1 MVVVRVTNK
10 EIGMLFEV
18 GKSYELSNGDIV
30 EIITSDVQAGI
41 MGVDS
46 EGFLWFFDALGRSD
60 RSEEFNLTLE
70 EVPPQY
76 TPVDE
81 LSVDEVV
88 EAIMSAKLP
97 TIAVTDINVATRL
110 SVLGYH
116 VEPITTWLVTLDRDT
131 STAGKGK

>member
-1 MVVVRVTNK
+1 
-10 EIGMLFEV
+10 MLFEV

-41 MGVDS
+41 MGADS
-46 EGFLWFFDALGRSD
+46 EGFLCFFDALGRSD

-70 EVPPQY
+70 EIPPQY

-116 VEPITTWLVTLDRDT
+116 VEPITTWLVTLNRDV